1 MNSVKTKKRPT
12 TNRLTWRAK
21 ITAELKKIKSDD
33 IRPQLLAR
41 LQEALVDGRA
51 KIRQR
56 LEAGTI
62 GGPETARALSD
73 LMDQIVG
80 VLFDLAHEKY
90 CGAGPPAANEAL
102 SVIATGGYG
111 RQELAPYSDLDILF
125 LVSKKHPEKVEKE
138 VEFVLYGL
146 WDLGLKIGHA
156 TRSIEDCIG
165 LAKKDLTILTSL
177 LDARLICGDEELFD
191 ESWKAFH
198 NGLIHGKGRK
208 FVEAKLEER
217 DRRHIRMGDSRY
229 VVEPNLKDGKGGL
242 RDLQTLFWIVRFL
255 YGVRDIAELLDEG
268 LLSESELRQFKKA
281 ERFLWGIRCYLHFL
295 TGRAEERLT
304 FDVQGELAKHLR
316 YKDHPG
322 LSGTE
327 RFMKH
332 YFLVAKEVGELT
344 RVFCAFLEAQQQKRN
359 IFSLARLR
367 RQPRL
372 GGFRLDAGRINVGT
386 ETDFEEDPV
395 RLLKIFWLAD
405 EYDYDIHP
413 NALRLINKN
422 LKRID
427 GRLRRNPEA
436 NEYFLS
442 VLTSRRTPE
451 KSLRRMNEAG
461 VFGRFVPDFGRV
473 VGMMQHD
480 MYHHYTVDE
489 HTIRAIGLLSQI
501 EQGDLEDDHPI
512 ATEIIHKIGS
522 RRALYMGVL
531 LHDIAKGRG
540 GNHSI
545 IGQEVARNLCPRV
558 GLTPSET
565 DQVAWLVRHHLVMSN
580 FAFKRDLSDP
590 KTLEDFTEI
599 VNSLERLRLLA
610 MLTVVDI
617 RAVGPNIWNG
627 WKRQLLQDLF
637 YAAEEVLLAGHI
649 ETGRSER
656 VEAKK
661 NALKSRLGQAGA
673 AAYKASKDRLLDNYW
688 IAVDTQM
695 QAINAKLMWSTDQAR
710 KEIGISIT
718 VDRNSDR
725 SRIAVY
731 TKDRP
736 GLFAKLSGA
745 LAVLG
750 ANIVDAKIFTTE
762 DRMAVDNFAVQTPQ
776 GHAFEGRKTDREI
789 RRVIEATING
799 QLDPLTRLH
808 RVPTIPRRTDVFK
821 VEPLA
826 IFDNRASSIYTVL
839 EINARDR
846 TGLLYDLT
854 SVLYGQRISIYSA
867 HIATY
872 GERAVDVFYIQE
884 LDGRKI
890 THPGRLR
897 SLESKLLKAAGQ
909 TEDASLAG

>member
-1 MNSVKTKKRPT
+1 VSPAKTKKETRKKAPP
-12 TNRLTWRAK
+12 WRTK
-21 ITAELKKIKSDD
+21 IVAELKAVKGSDMKPKLMVHLHD
-33 IRPQLLAR
+33 ALA
-41 LQEALVDGRA
+41 DGRA
-51 KIRQR
+51 GIREK
-56 LEAGTI
+56 LEAGAI
-62 GGPETARALSD
+62 DGPRTARELSD

-80 VLFDLAHEKY
+80 AFFELAREKY
-90 CGAGPPAANEAL
+90 CAAGQLAPNEAL

-111 RQELAPYSDLDILF
+111 RRELAPYSDLDLLF
-125 LVSKKHPEKVEKE
+125 LVPKKRPKKVEE
-138 VEFVLYGL
+138 IIEFVLYGL
-146 WDLGLKIGHA
+146 WDLGLKVGHA
-156 TRSIEDCIG
+156 TRSIEDCMRF
-165 LAKKDLTILTSL
+165 AKADLTILTSL
-177 LDARLICGDEELFD
+177 LDARLICGDKHLFD
-191 ESWKAFH
+191 DFWKSFQK
-198 NGLIHGKGRK
+198 GLIQGRGRK

-217 DRRHIRMGDSRY
+217 NQRHIRMGDSRY

-255 YGVRDIAELLDEG
+255 YGVRDIAELVDEG
-268 LLSESELRQFKKA
+268 LLSESELKQFKKA
-281 ERFLWGIRCYLHFL
+281 ERFLWGIRCYLHFHS
-295 TGRAEERLT
+295 GRAEERLT
-304 FDVQGELAKHLR
+304 FDVQGDLAKHLR

-344 RVFCAFLEAQQQKRN
+344 RVFCAFLEAQQQKPK

-372 GGFRLDAGRINVGT
+372 GGFRLDGGRLNVSAV
-386 ETDFEEDPV
+386 TDFEEDPV

-413 NALRLINKN
+413 DALRLVNKS

-427 GRLRRNPEA
+427 GRLRRNTEA

-442 VLTSRRTPE
+442 VLTSRKTPE

-461 VFGRFVPDFGRV
+461 VFGRFVPDFGRIV
-473 VGMMQHD
+473 AMMQHD

-501 EQGDLEDDHPI
+501 EIGDLEEDHPI
-512 ATEIIHKIGS
+512 ASEIIHKIGS
-522 RRALYMGVL
+522 RRALYMAVL

-540 GNHSI
+540 GNHSM
-545 IGQEVARNLCPRV
+545 IGERVAQNLCPRV

-565 DQVAWLVRHHLVMSN
+565 DLVAWLVRYHLVMSN

-590 KTLEDFTEI
+590 KTVEDFTEI
-599 VNSLERLRLLA
+599 VNSLERLRLLVL
-610 MLTVVDI
+610 LTVVDI

-627 WKRQLLQDLF
+627 WKRQLLQDLY

-649 ETGRSER
+649 EVGHSER
-656 VEAKK
+656 VKAKK
-661 NALKSRLGQAGA
+661 KALKSRLGKA
-673 AAYKASKDRLLDNYW
+673 AAPAFKALKDRLLDNYW
-688 IAVDTQM
+688 IAVDTKM
-695 QAINAKLMWSTDQAR
+695 QAINAKLMWSTDQAK
-710 KEIGISIT
+710 KETGISIS
-718 VDRNSDR
+718 VDRDGDR
-725 SRIAVY
+725 SRVAIY
-731 TKDRP
+731 TRDRP

-750 ANIVDAKIFTTE
+750 ANIVDAKVFTTE
-762 DRMAVDNFAVQTPQ
+762 DGMAVDNFAVQTPQ
-776 GHAFEGRKTDREI
+776 GHAFEGRKTEGEI

-799 QLDPLTRLH
+799 QLDPSTRLY

-826 IFDNRASSIYTVL
+826 IFDNRASGKYTVL

-872 GERAVDVFYIQE
+872 GERAVDVFYIRE

-897 SLESKLLKAAGQ
+897 SLESKLLEAAGQ
-909 TEDASLAG
+909 TEDATLAG